1 MAETKQIAIL
11 ILLTFLIGIS
21 GLTLVSYVPSL
32 AEEDTVVEEYVATL
46 HANGTLVED
55 YTYLVKASDR
65 YRMLYRVWDAPLS
78 IGELNKPYVQF
89 LRASSQGQISYV
101 KDFQG
106 SVWMED
112 RFKNDPQILG
122 SVRSLADLNEV
133 GIFNPNRFG
142 AGTYKVR
149 YVFLLHPPL
158 EYDDSWCHLNLQL
171 ASRHLKYRNVKVLI
185 NDSGYSETIYM
196 RPPPLREARDGS
208 EISFFGSVAKD
219 ELLEVELL
227 FRKDVLGVL
236 NGFPRRVDNVKG
248 LTTSAN
254 SLYLTQY
261 HVAQILRGGA
271 KALAILIAPIL
282 ALLYLAFGREKRF
295 VVPKYLSTV
304 PNKERKPWIVNL
316 VFKGDVFDFDEN
328 GFYATLLD
336 LHMKRKI
343 RIDEKNGGLLIRVL
357 DEAGG
362 DVYETRALHFLRSLS
377 KGGVLDSDSVKKS
390 AETLAESGS
399 MLELL
404 QLKGEL
410 NYLSSEAEPS
420 IASQFAISGR
430 KRLLP
435 LALFSALFLAASLLA
450 LFALPGVFSVLS
462 MAVVAS
468 IIPVV
473 QSVIAVAFPSTL
485 FGKWLGLAY
494 KEKLEWGSFRRFLS
508 DLALIRKYV
517 PQDLSMWGEWLV
529 YGTALGVGDNV
540 VKAMEELKIQLPE
553 VNIAP
558 RMPLM
563 FMPVMLAG
571 VPSGRGGGA
580 GGFGGGG
587 GGGFGSGGGFG
598 GGGAGRR

>member
-1 MAETKQIAIL
+1 LAETRQIAAL
-11 ILLTFLIGIS
+11 ILLTFLVGIS
-21 GLTLVSYVPSL
+21 GLTLVSYIPSL
-32 AEEDTVVEEYVATL
+32 TEEDTVVDEYVATFY
-46 HANGTLVED
+46 ANGTLVED
-55 YTYLVKASDR
+55 YTYLVKASGR

-78 IGELNKPYVQF
+78 IGELNKPYIQF
-89 LRASSQGQISYV
+89 LRAFSQGQITYV

-106 SVWMED
+106 SVWVED
-112 RFKNDPQILG
+112 RFKNDPQILA

-142 AGTYKVR
+142 AGTYKIR

-171 ASRHLKYRNVKVLI
+171 ASSHLKYRNVKVVI
-185 NDSGYSETIYM
+185 NDSGYSEAVYL
-196 RPPPLREARDGS
+196 RPPPMRETREGNQIVFLGNA
-208 EISFFGSVAKD
+208 AKD
-219 ELLEVELL
+219 ELLEVELV
-227 FRKDVLGVL
+227 FKKDILTVL
-236 NGFPRRVDNVKG
+236 NGFSKRVDNVKG
-248 LTTSAN
+248 LTASAN

-261 HVAQILRGGA
+261 RIAQILRDGA
-271 KALAILIAPIL
+271 KALAVLIAP
-282 ALLYLAFGREKRF
+282 LLGVFYVVVGREKRF
-295 VVPKYLSTV
+295 VVPRYLSTV

-328 GFYATLLD
+328 GFYATLLG

-343 RIDEKNGGLLIRVL
+343 RIDEKNGGLLVRVL

-362 DVYETRALHFLRSLS
+362 DVYETRAMRFLRSLS
-377 KGGVLDSDSVKKS
+377 KDGVLDSDSVKKS
-390 AETLAESGS
+390 AENLAESGS

-410 NYLSSEAEPS
+410 NYLTSQAEPG

-430 KRLLP
+430 RRLLP
-435 LALFSALFLAASLLA
+435 LALLSAFFLAASFLA
-450 LFALPGVFSVLS
+450 LFTLPSVLSVVS

-494 KEKLEWGSFRRFLS
+494 KEKLEWVSFRGFLS
-508 DLALIRKYV
+508 DLALIRKYA

-540 VKAMEELKIQLPE
+540 VKAMRDLKIQLPE

-558 RMPLM
+558 RMPLL
-563 FMPVMLAG
+563 FMPVMSTG
-571 VPSGRGGGA
+571 VPSGRA
-580 GGFGGGG
+580 GGVGGFGGG